1 MAEDEVETKAAS
13 TTSIAA
19 MATEDKAKED
29 DDSDEI
35 VEHHPLVIVGGGIGG
50 LVLALCLDQVYNH
63 GQIENNSN
71 SNDGS
76 YTDKQQR
83 RRRPHLPIHVYEST
97 STYTSNAGGAIGLYP
112 NGIRVLRHLSQTH
125 PALSKLSSN
134 VRMAGCDYLYRR
146 WMRHDGF
153 EVAVAREDELLPDV
167 LVDETLT
174 TTGAATTTTMAMA
187 ANSNSISA
195 EIEEENEVDEKND
208 DTKGTNLQQPTSPSL
223 PQKQQ
228 QPQQSMKPPRSRH
241 SSILSLPL
249 PPSSPSSSTSSNNFK
264 DKAGERANRRPRG
277 GTFRVLQNSFQNLTI
292 IGGGAGPT
300 ASGTAAIGTT
310 GTVAFTA
317 TASGISSPSE
327 HKDKATPTTTAATT
341 TTTSSVSSITTSSP
355 RVASSSIAINSSG
368 SGGGGSGRRSTT
380 ASSDSNTTTNSTN
393 RWREALKSFG
403 ENAKTLVG
411 SSAASRRSSSTSTTS
426 SSNANSSAASTP
438 ASPRVIIET
447 ELLSLGIRRWKY
459 QQILYEACCDAGI
472 QIHFGK
478 RLQSV
483 VSLNAAAAA
492 AAVMNNDVD
501 AGMNADV
508 EQNAI
513 SNNNGDGPRTL
524 LQFKDGTKIT
534 TSLLIGADG
543 INSRVRKYV
552 THPTIIPSMTTT
564 TTTATTIANIA
575 NEQSLTIKKEKEEE
589 EYVPAYTGVTCL
601 MGCANVPRPV
611 RGICFPSSATTK
623 CHACYYPTRIPSS
636 VIGAEG
642 GSVDPSSGKPANNGD
657 NNDDDNYEQVFQIY
671 FPSPIERPDTWRT
684 LTPEEA
690 KEECRS
696 LAAMLR
702 KDGWHEQFLMPLES
716 PTLTGVLRVG
726 LRSRDGLDCWHVGG
740 GDGGGDAA
748 GSSAEDATASF
759 AGGEGAGDDKN
770 GTPSMKQQLKQD
782 VGCAVLLGDAAHPPV
797 PYIGQGA
804 MMAMEDAGTLS
815 LLLGHYCPV
824 RELDNECGTIGGSQ
838 PNATTVSLDLSQ
850 FSKAMSTY
858 ESVRVSRTK
867 AILGSS
873 VALGKTQQK
882 RADSILYNAW
892 REMSIRAQV
901 WAYGTLPVMRPGAAF
916 DYKAVVEETIGSERV
931 MLDERS

>member
-125 PALSKLSSN
+125 PALSNLSSN

-459 QQILYEACCDAGI
+459 QQILYEACY
-472 QIHFGK
+472 
-478 RLQSV
+478 
-483 VSLNAAAAA
+483 
-492 AAVMNNDVD
+492 
-501 AGMNADV
+501 
-508 EQNAI
+508 
-513 SNNNGDGPRTL
+513 
-524 LQFKDGTKIT
+524 GTKIT